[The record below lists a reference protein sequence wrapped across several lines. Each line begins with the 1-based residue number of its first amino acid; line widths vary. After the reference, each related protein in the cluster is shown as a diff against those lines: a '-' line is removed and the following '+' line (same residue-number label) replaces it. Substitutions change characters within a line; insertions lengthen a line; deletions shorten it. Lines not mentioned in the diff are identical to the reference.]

1 MFTSLIYLHY
11 LKLLSSKHMCI
22 FAIYYLTLIRFLNY
36 FQFPP
41 QYAAISEQHQPA
53 ELIPNFSTIEY
64 TITRAQTMPPIF
76 LLVVD
81 TCMDGEE
88 LEALKDSLQTSLSLM
103 PQNALVGLITFGRM
117 VQIHELGESELLN
130 TYIYILVYWYTIIA
144 INN

>member
-1 MFTSLIYLHY
+1 M
-11 LKLLSSKHMCI
+11 
-22 FAIYYLTLIRFLNY
+22 

-81 TCMDGEE
+81 TCMDEEE
-88 LEALKDSLQTSLSLM
+88 LGALKDSLQTSLSLM
-103 PQNALVGLITFGRM
+103 PQNALVGLITYGRM
-117 VQIHELGESELLN
+117 VQIHELGMKMYIHYIIKNRKRDQNKLMCMAILLDHRL
-130 TYIYILVYWYTIIA
+130 IYLYDLNWYTLIQ
-144 INN
+144 

>member
-1 MFTSLIYLHY
+1 M
-11 LKLLSSKHMCI
+11 KI
-22 FAIYYLTLIRFLNY
+22 FVIELQLRIFQFN

-64 TITRAQTMPPIF
+64 TITRAQSMPPIY

-81 TCMDGEE
+81 TCMDEEE
-88 LEALKDSLQTSLSLM
+88 LSALKDSLQTSLSLM

-117 VQIHELGESELLN
+117 VQIHELGKALFLIYKGGSWTRIPELNDLK
-130 TYIYILVYWYTIIA
+130 
-144 INN
+144 